1 MPKTLF
7 QKIWDTHTIFERDD
21 GQTLLAI
28 DWHFCHEGSFHGF
41 NYLKQNGMSV
51 RRPDRTM
58 GMADHYVP
66 TTSRSLNSITNPEI
80 QSVVDQFYENTRQF
94 GLRMLGIEDENHGIV
109 HVVGPEQGLSQPG
122 LIIVCGDSHTSTH
135 GAMGAIAFGIGA
147 SEVAHVFATQTLWQA
162 KPETLRINVD
172 GSLKKEVTAKDV
184 ILAIIAHIGAAGG
197 AGAAI
202 EYAGSAIQGLSMEGR
217 MTVCNM
223 SIEAGARC
231 GMVAP
236 DEKTF
241 DYLKG
246 RAGSPSETDWHDA
259 EKFWRGLQ
267 TDPGAPFDR
276 EVTLSAE
283 DIEPMV
289 TWGTSP
295 EEGVSVSGKV
305 PDPKDENDANRS
317 AQYQASL
324 DYMGLKSG
332 MAVVD
337 IPIDRAFIGSCT
349 NGRIEDL
356 RAAAMIA
363 KGRKAKVPAIVAPGS
378 MPVKRQAELEGLDRI
393 FIEAGFEWR
402 ESGCSM
408 CVGIN
413 GDLAGNGE
421 HVASTSNRNFRG
433 RQGQGARTHLMSPA
447 SAAAAAI
454 KGHIAD
460 VRDF

>member
-162 KPETLRINVD
+162 KPETLRINVE
-172 GSLKKEVTAKDV
+172 GALKEEVTAKDV

-393 FIEAGFEWR
+393 FLEAGFEWR